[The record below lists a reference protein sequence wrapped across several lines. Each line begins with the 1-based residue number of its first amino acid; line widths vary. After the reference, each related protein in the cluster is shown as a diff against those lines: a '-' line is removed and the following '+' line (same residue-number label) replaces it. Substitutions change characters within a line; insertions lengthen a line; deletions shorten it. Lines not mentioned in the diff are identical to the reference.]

1 MEKKVVVMCAEDV
14 AQMRKAHKEAEKA
27 YFQAKVGALEFAV
40 AEMSA
45 NAGKEYTLRDLR
57 AMSGL
62 SSGELMA
69 QLDPHRYCKASQEA
83 GIHCKRIRRGYRET
97 THNFVEVLAD
107 GSINPN
113 STLTIVR
120 EEATFQVLPEKVS
133 RN

>member
-1 MEKKVVVMCAEDV
+1 MEKFTVMTPAEV
-14 AQMRKAHKEAEKA
+14 AATRQAMKEMEEL
-27 YFQAKVGALEFAV
+27 YFHTKVGALSATV
-40 AEMSA
+40 DQMAKTNAEYA
-45 NAGKEYTLRDLR
+45 LRDLR

-62 SSGELMA
+62 SSMELIA

-83 GIHCKRIRRGYRET
+83 GIHRKRIRRGYRET

-120 EEATFQVLPEKVS
+120 EEATFQVLPEKVT
-133 RN
+133 R

>member
-1 MEKKVVVMCAEDV
+1 MEKFTVMTPAEV
-14 AQMRKAHKEAEKA
+14 AATRQAMKEMKEL
-27 YFQAKVGALEFAV
+27 YYHSKVGTLGATVDQMAKT
-40 AEMSA
+40 
-45 NAGKEYTLRDLR
+45 NAEYTLRDLR

-62 SSGELMA
+62 SSMELVA

-83 GIHCKRIRRGYRET
+83 GIHRKRIRRSYRET

-120 EEATFQVLPEKVS
+120 EEATFQVLPEKAT
-133 RN
+133 R

>member
-1 MEKKVVVMCAEDV
+1 MEKFVAMTPAEV
-14 AQMRKAHKEAEKA
+14 AATRQAMKEMEEM
-27 YFQAKVGALEFAV
+27 YFHAKVGALGATV
-40 AEMSA
+40 DQMAKT
-45 NAGKEYTLRDLR
+45 NGEYTLRDLR

-62 SSGELMA
+62 SSGELIA

-83 GIHCKRIRRGYRET
+83 GIHCKRIRRSYRET

-120 EEATFQVLPEKVS
+120 EEATFQVLP
-133 RN
+133 